1 MALVFFG
8 TPQFAVPSLRA
19 LLDSGE
25 ELALVVTQPDRV
37 KGRGHVLA
45 APPVKEVALATGLAV
60 SQPAR
65 IRDEEFYRELSLL
78 DPEFI
83 VVVAYGKILP
93 REVLNI
99 PRRGCI
105 NVHASLLPRYR
116 GAAPIQRALMN
127 GEKVTGITTMLMD
140 EGLDTG
146 DVLLSSHEDI
156 TEKDNAETLAIRLS
170 ALGARTL
177 IETLRGLR
185 DGTIR
190 PVPQKGE
197 ASFAPPLTK
206 DEGKIDWNM
215 SAEEIQNLV
224 RGTYPWPGAYCD
236 IKGHRVRLVRVRSLE
251 GIGQPGR
258 IEKAS
263 GGEILIGT
271 GRGLLMIE
279 ELQPE
284 GKRVMSAGA
293 FLAGRRLVSHE
304 NIS

>member
-19 LLDSGE
+19 LIESGE
-25 ELALVVTQPDRV
+25 EVALVVTQPDRV

-45 APPVKEVALATGLAV
+45 APPVKETALAAGLTV

-65 IRDEEFYRELSLL
+65 IRDEEFYRKLSPLS
-78 DPEFI
+78 PEFI

-105 NVHASLLPRYR
+105 NVHASLLPKYR
-116 GAAPIQRALMN
+116 GAAPVQRALMN

-146 DVLLSSHEDI
+146 DVLLSSPEEIAED
-156 TEKDNAETLAIRLS
+156 DNAETLAERLS
-170 ALGARTL
+170 VLGARTL
-177 IETLRGLR
+177 IETIRGMR
-185 DGTIR
+185 EDSIR
-190 PVPQKGE
+190 PVHQEGE
-197 ASFAPPLTK
+197 ASFAPPLRK
-206 DEGKIDWNM
+206 DEGRIDWNM
-215 SAEEIQNLV
+215 GAEEIRNLV

-236 IKGHRVRLVRVRSLE
+236 IKGQRVRLARVRPLE
-251 GIGQPGR
+251 GSGQPGR
-258 IEKAS
+258 IERAS
-263 GGEILIGT
+263 GGELLVGT
-271 GRGLLMIE
+271 GRGLLMLE

-284 GKRVMSAGA
+284 
-293 FLAGRRLVSHE
+293 
-304 NIS
+304 